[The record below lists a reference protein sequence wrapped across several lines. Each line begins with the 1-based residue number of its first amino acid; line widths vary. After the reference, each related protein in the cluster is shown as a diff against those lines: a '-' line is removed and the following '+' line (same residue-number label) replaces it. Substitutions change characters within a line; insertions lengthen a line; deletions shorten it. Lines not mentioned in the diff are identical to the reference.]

1 MPTLTQKG
9 LTPGASERP
18 LQGSW
23 RWQQGEPAFHH
34 LWEIQSE
41 TWRTCLWEL
50 ALTSVLTKEC
60 HSPGAS
66 QIPNS
71 HAVQQQSGHGT
82 GRAKGLSDKEPGWN
96 FHRLRLLGVVHTL
109 PLAMPCALLRVL
121 ATSAYL
127 SLAVQGPESLRP
139 SSLLFSCH
147 HWSLAFLSPK
157 TGYEVEYSHPLL
169 PPIPATLGGVE
180 VQRATSLP
188 L

>member
-1 MPTLTQKG
+1 MAARRTCIPSSVGDTERNLED
-9 LTPGASERP
+9 LPLGACPHLSADEGMSQPRCQP
-18 LQGSW
+18 DPKQPCSSAAIGSW
-23 RWQQGEPAFHH
+23 NREG
-34 LWEIQSE
+34 
-41 TWRTCLWEL
+41 
-50 ALTSVLTKEC
+50 
-60 HSPGAS
+60 
-66 QIPNS
+66 
-71 HAVQQQSGHGT
+71 
-82 GRAKGLSDKEPGWN
+82 KGLSDKEPGWN